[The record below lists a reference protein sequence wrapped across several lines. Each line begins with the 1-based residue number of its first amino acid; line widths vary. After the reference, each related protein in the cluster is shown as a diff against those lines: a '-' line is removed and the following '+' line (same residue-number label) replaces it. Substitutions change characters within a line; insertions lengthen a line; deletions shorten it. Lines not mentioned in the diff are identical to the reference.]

1 MTYLARVVLLCFLLT
16 TVPAADAQRRIQYNL
31 RPGDSFY
38 VQLTTNRTGA
48 FTVAGNV
55 SKEVSEHVVLQKLEV
70 LRVEPNE
77 NVRVLHTIVKTLEK
91 KNGQD
96 IKEPL
101 SMAGANVQVTYNTAM
116 VPQRIDG
123 YEEFIQTLAGKQV
136 SSQETLRS
144 MMTKEAVLQ
153 LVSSYLAVTPG
164 AAVKVGDSWK
174 RDEQIP
180 LGPLGSFTM
189 NRTLKYAG
197 PVQLN
202 GANVDRIVIDGS
214 MTYAPPAGNDPKAPF
229 RITRGT
235 MDAKQMK
242 GEVLFDSQAGRM
254 VSLVLEYETVGD
266 FVLEAS
272 GQTVEMKIAGSEKNT
287 VEVFDQLPSP

>member
-1 MTYLARVVLLCFLLT
+1 MTQLARFAVLIVLLT
-16 TVPAADAQRRIQYNL
+16 TVTTADAQRRIQYNL

-38 VQLTTNRTGA
+38 LQLTTNRTGA

-70 LRVEPNE
+70 LRVEPNG
-77 NVRVLHTIVKTLEK
+77 NVRILHTIVKTLEK
-91 KNGQD
+91 KNGQE

-123 YEEFIQTLAGKQV
+123 YEEFIQALAGKQV
-136 SSQETLRS
+136 SNQETLRS

-153 LVSSYLAVTPG
+153 LVSSYLAVTPERV
-164 AAVKVGDSWK
+164 VKIGDSWK

-189 NRTLKYAG
+189 NRTLTYAG
-197 PVQLN
+197 PVQAN
-202 GANVDRIVIDGS
+202 GSHVDRIVIDGS
-214 MTYAPPAGNDPKAPF
+214 MAYAPPAGNNPGAPF
-229 RITRGT
+229 KITKGT
-235 MDAKQMK
+235 MDAKQMQ
-242 GEVLFDSQAGRM
+242 GEVLFDSESGRM
-254 VSLVLEYETVGD
+254 VSLILEYDTVGD

-287 VEVFDQLPSP
+287 VKVFDQLPSP